1 LILAID
7 QGTSATKCLAVDRTG
22 AIVAHG
28 SAAVDEAHPA
38 PGWVEQDALA
48 IWHSVRLAVAQCLE
62 GQDAGAVVAVGLS
75 NQRESML
82 LWDRATGEPLGP
94 MLSWQDQRGAA
105 HCDALRAAGHAAAVQ
120 ARSGLPLDPMFSAA
134 KAHWLLR
141 AYDPDGRRDVC
152 LGTMD
157 SWLLSR
163 FGGEHV
169 IEAGN
174 AARTQLLHVADV
186 AWDDALLGWF
196 GVKRAALP
204 RVVGS
209 TGPFPAA
216 RGLAPLPDGV
226 PVLAVMGDSH
236 AALYAHGAGRPGV
249 VKATYG
255 TGSSIMGLVERPEAL
270 DPGLSLTIAWQDTA
284 PCFAAEGNIRASGAA
299 LRWVARLCG
308 RTPEEMAALAATA
321 GSDGVVLVPG
331 FNGLAAP
338 YWDNDAVGVLAN
350 LRLDTGPAQLA
361 RAALEAMAQQVADVV
376 AALER
381 STGPIASLHADGGPT
396 RSDALMQL
404 QADLLGRPVARAR
417 DAELSALGVA
427 QMAGVGAG
435 LWSAA
440 GLAERVRDRDLFAPT
455 LVEPERRALRAH
467 WHRGVARARLS

>member
-1 LILAID
+1 
-7 QGTSATKCLAVDRTG
+7 
-22 AIVAHG
+22 
-28 SAAVDEAHPA
+28 
-38 PGWVEQDALA
+38 VEQDALA

-270 DPGLSLTIAWQDTA
+270 DPGLSLTIAWW
-284 PCFAAEGNIRASGAA
+284 PGCAAARRR
-299 LRWVARLCG
+299 RWRRWL
-308 RTPEEMAALAATA
+308 P
-321 GSDGVVLVPG
+321 P
-331 FNGLAAP
+331 
-338 YWDNDAVGVLAN
+338 
-350 LRLDTGPAQLA
+350 PA
-361 RAALEAMAQQVADVV
+361 AMAWCWCPA
-376 AALER
+376 
-381 STGPIASLHADGGPT
+381 STGWRRPIGT
-396 RSDALMQL
+396 MMRSACWRIC
-404 QADLLGRPVARAR
+404 GWTPARRNLPAPR
-417 DAELSALGVA
+417 WKRWRSRSP
-427 QMAGVGAG
+427 MSSPR
-435 LWSAA
+435 WSAA
-440 GLAERVRDRDLFAPT
+440 PARSPACTPMAA
-455 LVEPERRALRAH
+455 RRAVTR
-467 WHRGVARARLS
+467 